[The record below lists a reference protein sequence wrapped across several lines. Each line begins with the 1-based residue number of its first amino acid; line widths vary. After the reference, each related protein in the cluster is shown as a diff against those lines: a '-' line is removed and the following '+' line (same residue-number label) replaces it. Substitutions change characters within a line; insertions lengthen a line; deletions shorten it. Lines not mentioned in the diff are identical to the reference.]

1 MPEEAVERNR
11 RIEIAGDSWLFAGFR
26 VSEFHS
32 FKVSMTCIQTYIQS
46 VPRCPRNF
54 ETSKP

>member
-26 VSEFHS
+26 VSQFQGFNDLHS
-32 FKVSMTCIQTYIQS
+32 DLHSIGAQMS
-46 VPRCPRNF
+46 
-54 ETSKP
+54 SKL